1 MPARRPD
8 DLTTLLARWKGGD
21 AQALSEIAA
30 SAYGDLHAMASR
42 HLIRERASHTLQAT
56 GLVNELYLRL
66 RQMTGVQLVE
76 RRQFYALAAQL
87 MRHILVDHARRAD
100 AKKRPGRDARV
111 PLHEDMAWVD
121 AASADVFDL
130 EEALVALAALDE
142 RKLRAVEYRF
152 ILGCTEAETAELLGV
167 STKTVARD
175 LELSKTWLYRRL
187 RSEVRSGDRA

>member
-1 MPARRPD
+1 MPVRSN
-8 DLTTLLARWKGGD
+8 DLTSLLARWKSGD
-21 AQALSEIAA
+21 IQALSEIAA

-42 HLIRERASHTLQAT
+42 HLMRERASHTLQAT

-66 RQMTGVQLVE
+66 RQMSEVQLVE

-121 AASADVFDL
+121 AASADILDL
-130 EEALVALAALDE
+130 EDALDALAALDE

-175 LELSKTWLYRRL
+175 LGFSKTWLFRRL
-187 RSEVRSGDRA
+187 RDGRPAAERG